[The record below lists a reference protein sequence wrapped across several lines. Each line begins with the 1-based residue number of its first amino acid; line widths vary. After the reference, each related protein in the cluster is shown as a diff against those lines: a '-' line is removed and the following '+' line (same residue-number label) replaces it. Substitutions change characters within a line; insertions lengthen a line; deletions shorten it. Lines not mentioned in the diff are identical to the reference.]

1 VRPNPSLKRSANGR
15 PPGPAAFVLAD
26 HWDSDPCAVGV
37 ASPRDGGVLVY
48 ITCHGERP
56 DRFPTRLANYTITV
70 FAPAALAKSSSV
82 TSR

>member
-1 VRPNPSLKRSANGR
+1 MRAVLDKDPVIVAALARLSSCL
-15 PPGPAAFVLAD
+15 GPDAFVLAD

-56 DRFPTRLANYTITV
+56 TV
-70 FAPAALAKSSSV
+70 SGTNWSYRHRTTM
-82 TSR
+82 TSRIR